1 MSFANKSMEMERN
14 YRQTREKRKNTYI
27 IHSTLH
33 SNHQSTSYQKSVAIN
48 MPSLLGFHQ
57 PPAWGRLCANKCPRG
72 ASLWPSCFPVR
83 QAPSEMPVRLRQ
95 ICLQRVTMSAKI
107 RGFPGWFTK
116 HGTEQT
122 KIYAVQIRRPE
133 SACSS
138 NNLMQNPNRSQN
150 PKSKIRNPKS
160 KIQNPKSKIQN
171 PKSKIQNPKSKIQNP
186 RSKIQNPKSKIQTA
200 AFGAATKRTDITTIQ
215 NPKSKIQNPKSKI
228 QNPKSKNPKSK
239 IQNPKSKIQDPKSKI
254 QNPKSKIQNPKSKIQ
269 NPRSKI
275 QTPKSKI
282 QNPNGPFGFWILDFG
297 FGWPGW
303 GGYVANALV
312 WMGWP
317 PKFGVVGR
325 DSSLQAKGRRL
336 DSTRARLKLGPDF
349 QRVALLETEPRFPAL
364 RRGNWG
370 PISRKIVESCGVP
383 SNFSMRDTFLLGREI
398 FRANIIGKVD

>member
-1 MSFANKSMEMERN
+1 MNSVDFLWDQWIR
-14 YRQTREKRKNTYI
+14 RE
-27 IHSTLH
+27 
-33 SNHQSTSYQKSVAIN
+33 
-48 MPSLLGFHQ
+48 
-57 PPAWGRLCANKCPRG
+57 
-72 ASLWPSCFPVR
+72 
-83 QAPSEMPVRLRQ
+83 
-95 ICLQRVTMSAKI
+95 
-107 RGFPGWFTK
+107 
-116 HGTEQT
+116 
-122 KIYAVQIRRPE
+122 IRRPE

-150 PKSKIRNPKS
+150 PKSEIQNPKS

-171 PKSKIQNPKSKIQNP
+171 PKSKIQNPKSKIQDP
-186 RSKIQNPKSKIQTA
+186 KSKIQNPKSKIQTA
-200 AFGAATKRTDITTIQ
+200 AFGAATKRTDTTTIQ

-228 QNPKSKNPKSK
+228 QDPKSK

-269 NPRSKI
+269 DPKSKL
-275 QTPKSKI
+275 QNPKSKI
-282 QNPNGPFGFWILDFG
+282 QTARLDFGFWILEFG

-325 DSSLQAKGRRL
+325 GSSLQAKGRRL
-336 DSTRARLKLGPDF
+336 DSPRARLKLGPDF

-370 PISRKIVESCGVP
+370 PISRKMVESCGVP

-398 FRANIIGKVD
+398 FRANIIRLIDPYQCS

>member
-1 MSFANKSMEMERN
+1 
-14 YRQTREKRKNTYI
+14 
-27 IHSTLH
+27 
-33 SNHQSTSYQKSVAIN
+33 
-48 MPSLLGFHQ
+48 
-57 PPAWGRLCANKCPRG
+57 
-72 ASLWPSCFPVR
+72 
-83 QAPSEMPVRLRQ
+83 
-95 ICLQRVTMSAKI
+95 
-107 RGFPGWFTK
+107 
-116 HGTEQT
+116 
-122 KIYAVQIRRPE
+122 
-133 SACSS
+133 
-138 NNLMQNPNRSQN
+138 MQNPNRSQNPKSEIQNPKSEIQDPRSKIRNPKSKIQNPRSQIQNPKSKRPRLGLPQKERILRQSKIQN

-186 RSKIQNPKSKIQTA
+186 N
-200 AFGAATKRTDITTIQ
+200 
-215 NPKSKIQNPKSKI
+215 
-228 QNPKSKNPKSK
+228 
-239 IQNPKSKIQDPKSKI
+239 
-254 QNPKSKIQNPKSKIQ
+254 
-269 NPRSKI
+269 
-275 QTPKSKI
+275 SKI
-282 QNPNGPFGFWILDFG
+282 QNPNGPFGFWILEFG

-336 DSTRARLKLGPDF
+336 DSPRARLKLGPDF

-398 FRANIIGKVD
+398 FRANIIGNELLDSTFMQVLQHILALFFSTGNVHQTLIHFQGQLPSR

>member
-1 MSFANKSMEMERN
+1 MYK
-14 YRQTREKRKNTYI
+14 
-27 IHSTLH
+27 TL
-33 SNHQSTSYQKSVAIN
+33 K
-48 MPSLLGFHQ
+48 
-57 PPAWGRLCANKCPRG
+57 
-72 ASLWPSCFPVR
+72 
-83 QAPSEMPVRLRQ
+83 
-95 ICLQRVTMSAKI
+95 
-107 RGFPGWFTK
+107 
-116 HGTEQT
+116 
-122 KIYAVQIRRPE
+122 IRRPE

-160 KIQNPKSKIQN
+160 KIQDPKSKIQN
-171 PKSKIQNPKSKIQNP
+171 PK
-186 RSKIQNPKSKIQTA
+186 SKIQNPKSKIQTA
-200 AFGAATKRTDITTIQ
+200 AFGAATKRTDTTTIQNPKSKIQDPKSKIQNPKSEIQ
-215 NPKSKIQNPKSKI
+215 NPKSKIQNPKSKTQDPRSKI
-228 QNPKSKNPKSK
+228 QNPKSK

-254 QNPKSKIQNPKSKIQ
+254 QNPKSKIQNP
-269 NPRSKI
+269 
-275 QTPKSKI
+275 
-282 QNPNGPFGFWILDFG
+282 NGPFGFWILEFG

-303 GGYVANALV
+303 GGYVANALG

-336 DSTRARLKLGPDF
+336 DSPRARLKLGPDF

>member
-1 MSFANKSMEMERN
+1 
-14 YRQTREKRKNTYI
+14 
-27 IHSTLH
+27 
-33 SNHQSTSYQKSVAIN
+33 
-48 MPSLLGFHQ
+48 
-57 PPAWGRLCANKCPRG
+57 
-72 ASLWPSCFPVR
+72 
-83 QAPSEMPVRLRQ
+83 
-95 ICLQRVTMSAKI
+95 
-107 RGFPGWFTK
+107 
-116 HGTEQT
+116 
-122 KIYAVQIRRPE
+122 
-133 SACSS
+133 
-138 NNLMQNPNRSQN
+138 MQNPNRSQN
-150 PKSKIRNPKS
+150 PKSEIQNPKS

-186 RSKIQNPKSKIQTA
+186 NGRVWGCHK
-200 AFGAATKRTDITTIQ
+200 
-215 NPKSKIQNPKSKI
+215 
-228 QNPKSKNPKSK
+228 KNGYYD
-239 IQNPKSKIQDPKSKI
+239 NPKSKIQDPKSKIRNPKSEIQNPRSKI

-282 QNPNGPFGFWILDFG
+282 QNPNGPFGFWILEFG
-297 FGWPGW
+297 FGRPGW
-303 GGYVANALV
+303 VGYVANALV

-325 DSSLQAKGRRL
+325 GSSLQAKGRRL
-336 DSTRARLKLGPDF
+336 GSPRARLKLGPDF

>member
-1 MSFANKSMEMERN
+1 MGK
-14 YRQTREKRKNTYI
+14 
-27 IHSTLH
+27 
-33 SNHQSTSYQKSVAIN
+33 
-48 MPSLLGFHQ
+48 
-57 PPAWGRLCANKCPRG
+57 
-72 ASLWPSCFPVR
+72 
-83 QAPSEMPVRLRQ
+83 
-95 ICLQRVTMSAKI
+95 
-107 RGFPGWFTK
+107 
-116 HGTEQT
+116 
-122 KIYAVQIRRPE
+122 IRRPE

-150 PKSKIRNPKS
+150 PKSEIQNPKSKIQDPKS

-171 PKSKIQNPKSKIQNP
+171 PKSKIQNPNGRVWGCHK
-186 RSKIQNPKSKIQTA
+186 
-200 AFGAATKRTDITTIQ
+200 
-215 NPKSKIQNPKSKI
+215 
-228 QNPKSKNPKSK
+228 KNGYYD
-239 IQNPKSKIQDPKSKI
+239 NPKSKIQDPKSKI

-275 QTPKSKI
+275 QNPKSKIQNPKPKI
-282 QNPNGPFGFWILDFG
+282 QNPNGPFGFWILEFG

-303 GGYVANALV
+303 GGYVANALA

-336 DSTRARLKLGPDF
+336 DSPRARLKLGPDF

-370 PISRKIVESCGVP
+370 PISRKIVEGCGVP